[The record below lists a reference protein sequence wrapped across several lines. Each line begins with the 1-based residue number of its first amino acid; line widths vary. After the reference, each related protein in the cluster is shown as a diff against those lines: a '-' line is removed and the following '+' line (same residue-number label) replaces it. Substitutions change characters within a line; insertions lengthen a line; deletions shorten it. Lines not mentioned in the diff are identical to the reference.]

1 MHTKGIIG
9 PLNSLLSLFLPLF
22 QAIKKLVQN
31 LSSAETVDSL
41 KENCHELTTR
51 LETEVLLSKEKLNRQ
66 IKSLRAEKERAL
78 QQVH

>member
-1 MHTKGIIG
+1 M
-9 PLNSLLSLFLPLF
+9 
-22 QAIKKLVQN
+22 
-31 LSSAETVDSL
+31 